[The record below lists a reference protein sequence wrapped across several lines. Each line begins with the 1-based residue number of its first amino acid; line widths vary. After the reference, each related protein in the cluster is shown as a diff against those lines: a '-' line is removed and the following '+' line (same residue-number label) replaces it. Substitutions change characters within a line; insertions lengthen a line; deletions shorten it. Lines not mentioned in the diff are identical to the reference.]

1 MKKLL
6 LLLALMTVGFGQM
19 QAQEVYNYLVKK
31 ATEKVNSPY
40 TNEYEL
46 KKYDFELTA
55 LNYIKN
61 YAFKTNRSITT
72 SFLDEQAYNLDCF
85 VLAYMMQMQKTA
97 SQDKLKVAR
106 AYIDASLNNPLYND
120 PDTSTTQAYIE
131 EKGSVAPFSLDT
143 DWIKAYQQ
151 IKGN

>member
-1 MKKLL
+1 M
-6 LLLALMTVGFGQM
+6 
-19 QAQEVYNYLVKK
+19 VKK

-46 KKYDFELTA
+46 KKYEFELTA

-72 SFLDEQAYNLDCF
+72 TFLDEQAYNLDCF

-106 AYIDASLNNPLYND
+106 SYIDASLNNPLYND
-120 PDTSTTQAYIE
+120 PDTATTQAYIE

-143 DWIKAYQQ
+143 DWVKAYQQ
-151 IKGN
+151 IQGN

>member
-6 LLLALMTVGFGQM
+6 LLMAFFAISIGQI

-46 KKYDFELTA
+46 KKYEFELTA

-61 YAFKTNRSITT
+61 YAFKTNRSVK
-72 SFLDEQAYNLDCF
+72 S
-85 VLAYMMQMQKTA
+85 
-97 SQDKLKVAR
+97 
-106 AYIDASLNNPLYND
+106 
-120 PDTSTTQAYIE
+120 STL
-131 EKGSVAPFSLDT
+131 VH
-143 DWIKAYQQ
+143 
-151 IKGN
+151 